1 MAAERF
7 GTLMNGTIDN
17 HPLITTTRDGVE
29 VEGVGAGATS
39 RKRKRTRATPRI
51 ASNATCEGVLGS
63 PEQTEQAQGPQ
74 QSDLL
79 TLQPFGIV
87 SRRRLPLGA
96 LESSSVLR
104 VTDKERRP
112 NATGQITGDRS
123 DETRL
128 FSGWISELEEGGN
141 GLAQACQPI
150 ISNAEHERRN
160 DHTTTHHGSVV
171 VARSSSGN
179 VFAIERTHKRV
190 YALCPLNTSALDSID
205 FGHERESQIEQ
216 IREQEQASAYE
227 QDLQRSNDVDHEAAS
242 PLSIGKEQQVT
253 PIELNRRAWWH
264 SIALPGIL
272 PATPPLQSQG
282 SKQARIAILRSS
294 TGNTP
299 FARPAC
305 ATDDPENILKPA
317 NVLGCDDKI
326 LIPTERQSDAS
337 NEARHEIVVK
347 PAVEMHPQTA
357 QQIFEGLVTQY
368 LETLYLTKTS
378 LAYFAK
384 GPLSRVRSSFAV
396 TPSLTT
402 QIASEDMNSVPR
414 SHLSELSTFLRSIL
428 LNGEK
433 MEKKYRDAVP
443 DIIKALLAGP
453 GSDDGM
459 AKRSADL
466 VPTRKK
472 QKRLK
477 LKLNKQGLYP
487 FEEEYV
493 KRWWRLDGS
502 DHDGQPLQTAEQDM
516 KTRIAALHH
525 REALLQTILILE
537 VLALD
542 KTLELPVVS
551 RAVGHAT
558 FAESQPKTD
567 GTSQATKKTKN
578 KKEVNLQDL
587 LELHLD
593 KLCIWQSLSQDN
605 SGSHGKALPGEPS
618 SEAQPLGSDQLQSF
632 CTEVI
637 IPFYMSRLPEQV
649 VAAARRLGD
658 PSFTTSTRPKMARRI
673 SSKQMPKLDALE
685 SRRPPAKKPR
695 NALARMATDAMG
707 HASNSKT
714 VPTLVRSATDSVV
727 MPTLKKEVSEG
738 YLSLASIPP
747 RGDSLVQKR
756 RLGKREVDLDAMT
769 TANESKLR
777 KKAEVEQRLA
787 EAIQGLRKPNPRLAV
802 KEYVVES
809 DQRALAQCREKKGRK
824 AVQVT
829 ATPHKNRMFGL
840 EHEMSYRTDVETT
853 TTRQPSFLKGTPTT
867 ASMSQADNVFTVPSS
882 RAAAFSSTTKAA
894 SATHINHKAFI
905 QNGTSSRDRQRVN
918 VGAVEETPSRGS
930 AKFAHFDIGMPATS
944 DPTHTSVARSTRQ
957 TFQAGEWQDAEGV
970 EQTPSKPTRTK
981 SVDPGGPLSM
991 ASLSGSKAAS
1001 LVGRTPPSLPPLLSK
1016 ITSPDADGSL
1026 NSVDG
1031 NVGREDDAKD
1041 VDDVN
1046 MYEELGWNDEWEAG

>member
-1 MAAERF
+1 
-7 GTLMNGTIDN
+7 
-17 HPLITTTRDGVE
+17 
-29 VEGVGAGATS
+29 
-39 RKRKRTRATPRI
+39 
-51 ASNATCEGVLGS
+51 
-63 PEQTEQAQGPQ
+63 
-74 QSDLL
+74 
-79 TLQPFGIV
+79 
-87 SRRRLPLGA
+87 
-96 LESSSVLR
+96 
-104 VTDKERRP
+104 
-112 NATGQITGDRS
+112 
-123 DETRL
+123 
-128 FSGWISELEEGGN
+128 
-141 GLAQACQPI
+141 
-150 ISNAEHERRN
+150 
-160 DHTTTHHGSVV
+160 
-171 VARSSSGN
+171 
-179 VFAIERTHKRV
+179 
-190 YALCPLNTSALDSID
+190 
-205 FGHERESQIEQ
+205 
-216 IREQEQASAYE
+216 
-227 QDLQRSNDVDHEAAS
+227 
-242 PLSIGKEQQVT
+242 
-253 PIELNRRAWWH
+253 
-264 SIALPGIL
+264 
-272 PATPPLQSQG
+272 
-282 SKQARIAILRSS
+282 
-294 TGNTP
+294 
-299 FARPAC
+299 
-305 ATDDPENILKPA
+305 
-317 NVLGCDDKI
+317 
-326 LIPTERQSDAS
+326 
-337 NEARHEIVVK
+337 
-347 PAVEMHPQTA
+347 MHPQTA

-396 TPSLTT
+396 TPALAT
-402 QIASEDMNSVPR
+402 QIASEDTNSVPLL
-414 SHLSELSTFLRSIL
+414 HLSELSTFLRSIL

-433 MEKKYRDAVP
+433 MEKKYRNAVS
-443 DIIKALLAGP
+443 DIVKALPAGP

-477 LKLNKQGLYP
+477 LKLNKHGMYS

-502 DHDGQPLQTAEQDM
+502 DHDGQPSQTAEQDM

-525 REALLQTILILE
+525 REALLQTVLILE
-537 VLALD
+537 VLALE
-542 KTLELPVVS
+542 KTLDLPVVS

-558 FAESQPKTD
+558 IAESQPRTD
-567 GTSQATKKTKN
+567 EDSQAAKKTKN
-578 KKEVNLQDL
+578 KKEVDLQDL

-593 KLCIWQSLSQDN
+593 KLCIWQSLSQEN
-605 SGSHGKALPGEPS
+605 SGGKALPGEPT
-618 SEAQPLGSDQLQSF
+618 SEARPLGSDQLQSF

-649 VAAARRLGD
+649 VAAAKRLGD
-658 PSFTTSTRPKMARRI
+658 PSFTTSKRPKMVRRI
-673 SSKQMPKLDALE
+673 SSKQMPKQVALE
-685 SRRPPAKKPR
+685 SRRPPAKRPR
-695 NALARMATDAMG
+695 NALARVATDAMG

-714 VPTLVRSATDSVV
+714 VPSLVRSATDSVV
-727 MPTLKKEVSEG
+727 IPTLKKEVSEG

-747 RGDSLVQKR
+747 RGDSLVQKK

-802 KEYVVES
+802 KEYVDES

-824 AVQVT
+824 AVQVS
-829 ATPHKNRMFGL
+829 ATPHKNRKFGL
-840 EHEMSYRTDVETT
+840 EHEMNYRTDVETT
-853 TTRQPSFLKGTPTT
+853 TTRRPSFLKGTPITV
-867 ASMSQADNVFTVPSS
+867 SKSQADNVFTVPSS

-905 QNGTSSRDRQRVN
+905 QNGTSSRDRQRLN

-944 DPTHTSVARSTRQ
+944 DPTHTGVARSTRQ
-957 TFQAGEWQDAEGV
+957 TFLAAEWQDAEGV

-1001 LVGRTPPSLPPLLSK
+1001 LVRRPPASLPLSLSK
-1016 ITSPDADGSL
+1016 IMSPIAEGPLNVVDA
-1026 NSVDG
+1026 
-1031 NVGREDDAKD
+1031 NVGSEDGAKN